1 MTLTSR
7 LYRHGKL
14 TDVPFDAD
22 RIREFLRQDDTM
34 LWLDVDSPDQA
45 TIDMLGRE
53 FGFHELALE
62 DCLQPHERPKI
73 EQYEGYFFLVF
84 YGVALSDGGLR
95 EHEMAVFV
103 GRNYLVSVRKEPVFD
118 LADVVKRCAA
128 HSELTKEGGGY
139 LLYVLLDEAV
149 DGYFDALD
157 AYEDRIEGIEEL
169 VFGEHATTE
178 AQQGIFG
185 LKRELLQYRRVIS
198 PLRDVLDVMQRRT
211 VDVVT
216 EPLEPYYRDVYDHVL
231 RSVDFLDNLRDILSS
246 ALDAHLAVVS
256 NRLNMIMKSLTSWAA
271 IILIP
276 TLIAGIYGM
285 NFAHMPELHW
295 RYGYAYAL
303 VLMFGSMM
311 LLYRTFKRRDWL

>member
-1 MTLTSR
+1 MPLTCR
-7 LYRHGKL
+7 LYLEGKL
-14 TDVPFDAD
+14 AESDFDPAK
-22 RIREFLRQDDTM
+22 ISEFLRKPDTM
-34 LWLDVDSPDQA
+34 LWLDVDAPDQS
-45 TIDMLGRE
+45 TMDMLGRE
-53 FGFHELALE
+53 FRFHELALE

-84 YGVALSDGGLR
+84 YAVALTGEGLR
-95 EHEMAVFV
+95 EHEIAVFV

-118 LADVVKRCAA
+118 LADVRQRWEA
-128 HSELTKEGGGY
+128 HHDLSKEGGGY
-139 LLYVLLDEAV
+139 LLYILLDEAV

-157 AYEDRIEGIEEL
+157 SYEDKIEGIEEL
-169 VFGEHATTE
+169 VFGEHATTQ

-185 LKRELLQYRRVIS
+185 LKRELLQFRRVIS

-216 EPLEPYYRDVYDHVL
+216 EALEPYYRDVYDHVL
-231 RSVDFLDNLRDILSS
+231 RSTDYLDNLRDILSS

-256 NRLNMIMKSLTSWAA
+256 NRLNLIMKSLTSWAA

-285 NFAHMPELHW
+285 NFAHMPELRWH
-295 RYGYAYAL
+295 YGYADAL
-303 VLMFGSMM
+303 ALMIGSML
-311 LLYRTFKRRDWL
+311 LLYRMFKRRDWL